1 MAAVTEQRPVWRRWA
16 IPTAVALAVLPL
28 VVSAIA
34 MLVRVGGDYRPSADE
49 AWIELQIR
57 DIGHHPVLLGPYSR
71 FGWFHPGPLLYY
83 LLWLPYRITGSTGAS
98 LAVAAL
104 TLNALVVVAIALVAR
119 KRGGLPLVLVTLFL
133 VGLLSAGEGA
143 RFFRDVWNPLI
154 TVLPFV
160 LLVLLA
166 WSMSCAEA
174 WALPAGFAVATFLVQ
189 THVGYGLV
197 AAALLLAGIAGAAV
211 TAWRRRSD
219 GLHAERLRSWIRMLV
234 VTIGIGAVLWL
245 PVVVQQIRDEPGN
258 LGALLRFFRDHGRE
272 HSYGDGWHVV
282 AAQLSAW
289 PDWVHGHV
297 VRNIYSGALD
307 LSGATPIA
315 VWALVLVAAGVL
327 TWRRAKDAFR
337 LDVLVALT
345 IVTAIVSVSRI
356 VGEIFPY
363 LVTWTWAVGMLTWLA
378 IAWSV
383 VRWWQERE
391 ATDARVGQVALGV
404 VGAALVVVSIVNTV
418 DAATAGNPD
427 ADGSRWVKGLVAKVR
442 DGLPPGDGVVEI
454 RGGTTPGSAWVGAGV
469 AAQLERD
476 GIDTRVA
483 PDLGFAYG
491 PDRVLGD
498 EPVRLVVLPVE
509 DPDLAATKQ
518 LDCFEDVGRVEKYTL
533 FLGDPS
539 CLGLGRQ
546 S

>member
-1 MAAVTEQRPVWRRWA
+1 MTTAPWKRWVLPGA
-16 IPTAVALAVLPL
+16 IVLAIVPL

-34 MLVRVGGDYRPSADE
+34 LVLRVGGDYRPSADE

-57 DIGHHPVLLGPYSR
+57 DIGHRPVLLGPYSR

-83 LLWLPYRITGSTGAS
+83 VLWLPYRLTGSTGAS
-98 LAVAAL
+98 LAIAAL
-104 TLNALVVVAIALVAR
+104 TLNAVVIVGIALVAR
-119 KRGGLPLVLVTLFL
+119 KRGGLPLVLLTLFL

-143 RFFRDVWNPLI
+143 QFFRDVWNPLI

-174 WALPAGFAVATFLVQ
+174 WALPVAFAVATFLVQ

-197 AAALLLAGIAGAAV
+197 AITLVLAGFVGAGI
-211 TAWRRRSD
+211 TLWRRHRD
-219 GLHAERLRSWIRMLV
+219 EHHAERLRSWLRMIV
-234 VTIGIGAVLWL
+234 VTAGIGAVVWL
-245 PVVVQQIRDEPGN
+245 PVVVQQVRDEPGN
-258 LGALLRFFRDHGRE
+258 LSTLYHFFRDHGRE

-289 PDWVHGHV
+289 PDWVRGHV

-315 VWALVLVAAGVL
+315 VWAVVLVVAGVF

-337 LDVLVALT
+337 LDVVVALT
-345 IVTAIVSVSRI
+345 IVVAVVSVTRI

-378 IAWSV
+378 IAWSA
-383 VRWWQERE
+383 VRWWQTRS
-391 ATDARVGQVALGV
+391 ASDARVGQVALAV
-404 VGAALVVVSIVNTV
+404 VAVGLVVVSVVNTV

-427 ADGSRWVKGLVAKVR
+427 ADGSRWVKGLVTKVR
-442 DGLPPGDGVVEI
+442 DALPPGDGVVEI
-454 RGGTTPGSAWVGAGV
+454 QAGSTPGSAWVGAGI

-491 PDRVLGD
+491 SDRVLGD
-498 EPVRLVVLPVE
+498 ERVRLVVLPVE
-509 DPDLAATKQ
+509 NPDLAKTRE
-518 LDCFEDVGRVEKYTL
+518 LDCFEDLGRVEKYTL
-533 FLGDPS
+533 FVGDADCVHPH
-539 CLGLGRQ
+539 
-546 S
+546 